1 MNSSLTFAEYAPLV
15 IMIIMTIMMIEAAG
29 SVDVNTMIPLPG
41 KSDTFD
47 IAEFFK
53 WPITGEF

>member
-1 MNSSLTFAEYAPLV
+1 
-15 IMIIMTIMMIEAAG
+15 MIIMTIMMIEAAG